1 MEDPEERIE
10 GDIESMGRFLGRAGC
25 LLGLAMLLVGCV
37 SAGRDFQRPASQELV
52 LGKTTYAELSQRLG
66 PARSQ
71 SVSRVNDADLDM
83 VNYGY
88 AESGGRALV
97 SGVTPGRNL
106 MFYFHKGVLVGH
118 EFVSS
123 FANDATDFD
132 EGKIDAIQK
141 GKTSRAQVIAML
153 GQPVGEY
160 SPPMVK
166 QEIGNRAL
174 GYLYVQVKAAGGFSP
189 PKLHN
194 KKLVVTLDAND
205 VVTDVNYTATGER

>member
-25 LLGLAMLLVGCV
+25 LLGLAMLLVGCA

-66 PARSQ
+66 PARNQ
-71 SVSRVNDADLDM
+71 SVSKVNDADLDM
-83 VNYGY
+83 VTYSY
-88 AESGGRALV
+88 AESGGRPLV
-97 SGVTPGRNL
+97 VGVTPGRSL
-106 MFYFHKGVLVGH
+106 QLYFHKGVLVGH

-132 EGKIDAIQK
+132 DGKVDAIQK
-141 GKTSRAQVIAML
+141 GRTSRSQVVAML
-153 GQPVGEY
+153 GQPIGEY

-166 QEIGNRAL
+166 QEMGNRAL
-174 GYLYVQVKAAGGFSP
+174 GYYYVQVKVPGGFSQP
-189 PKLHN
+189 RIHS
-194 KKLVVTLDAND
+194 KKLVVTVNAAD
-205 VVTDVNYTATGER
+205 VVTDVNFTSTGER